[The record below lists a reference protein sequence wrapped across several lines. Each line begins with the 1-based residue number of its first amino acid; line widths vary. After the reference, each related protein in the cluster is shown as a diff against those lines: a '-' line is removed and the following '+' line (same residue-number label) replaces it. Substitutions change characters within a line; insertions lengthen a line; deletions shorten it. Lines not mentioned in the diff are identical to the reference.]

1 MKNENVEIKTN
12 EINIENKVNLDTVV
26 KSEVNL
32 DTVKSVANLTRKD
45 WFAMF
50 YEVFQVLRFGL
61 LSQALYEYLL
71 FLRKDEYDRNE
82 LELQYPCL
90 LRNCHEWT
98 LAEHILLVHLLVREN

>member
-32 DTVKSVANLTRKD
+32 ETVKSVANLTRKD

-50 YEVFQVLRFGL
+50 YEVFQTFENNEK
-61 LSQALYEYLL
+61 LYDYREELISAI
-71 FLRKDEYDRNE
+71 YDATYVIVAKNRYEKEDNS
-82 LELQYPCL
+82 
-90 LRNCHEWT
+90 
-98 LAEHILLVHLLVREN
+98 VV